1 MFTSINNS
9 QFQLKFTNGY
19 CLSVGFGP
27 SHYCDRQSFEASV
40 NPRDERH
47 WESRLAEIAI
57 VTPEGSL
64 LKLDGDTVEGY
75 VNTDA
80 VAKIAMFVSQD
91 DIESAVNVIKF
102 KGAY

>member
-1 MFTSINNS
+1 MFTSMNNS

-27 SHYCDRQSFEASV
+27 SHYCSAQSLQAPV
-40 NPRDERH
+40 NPLDNRR
-47 WESRLAEIAI
+47 WESSSAEVAI
-57 VTPEGSL
+57 ITPEGSL
-64 LKLDGDTVEGY
+64 LELDGDTVEGY
-75 VNTDA
+75 VNADA
-80 VAKIAMFVSQD
+80 VAKIAMFVSHD